1 MFHGVSESLGPPP
14 PPPPGPPPGYEA
26 EADDEEVVE
35 VDDDEELPAPPG
47 LPSSAA
53 STSPSHGPSRK
64 SNKMPYKRGAASTA
78 ERDSDQDQLE
88 MDRVTWV
95 QFNFRLSA

>member
-14 PPPPGPPPGYEA
+14 PPPSGPPPGYEA
-26 EADDEEVVE
+26 EDYEDVDVE
-35 VDDDEELPAPPG
+35 VDDEVPAPPG
-47 LPSSAA
+47 LASS
-53 STSPSHGPSRK
+53 SSGPPSPSYGRK
-64 SNKMPYKRGAASTA
+64 SNKMPHKRGAASAA
-78 ERDSDQDQLE
+78 ERDSSDQDKLE